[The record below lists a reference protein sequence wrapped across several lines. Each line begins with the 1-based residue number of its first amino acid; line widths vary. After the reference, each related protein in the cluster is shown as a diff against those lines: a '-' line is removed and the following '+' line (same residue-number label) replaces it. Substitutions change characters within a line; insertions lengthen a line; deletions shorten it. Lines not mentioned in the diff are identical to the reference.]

1 MSRTPN
7 YYVGRTHGI
16 EARKV
21 VEDFQSDNYNLGT
34 ALTYIMRA
42 GKKPDNPITQ
52 DIRKAIAHL
61 EFELERQHSIQQQNE
76 RTQPTSNDL
85 PERNTDR
92 QPVLHNRRFSAKP
105 NLDWWETSS
114 AGAAGAEWSE
124 GGKEKASGDPMGG

>member
-34 ALTYIMRA
+34 ALTYLMRA

-76 RTQPTSNDL
+76 RTKPTSNDL

-92 QPVLHNRRFSAKP
+92 QPILHNRRFSAKP

>member
-1 MSRTPN
+1 
-7 YYVGRTHGI
+7 
-16 EARKV
+16 
-21 VEDFQSDNYNLGT
+21 
-34 ALTYIMRA
+34 MRA

-76 RTQPTSNDL
+76 RTKPTSNDL

-92 QPVLHNRRFSAKP
+92 QPILHNRRFSAKP

-114 AGAAGAEWSE
+114 AGAAGAEWAERSE
-124 GGKEKASGDPMGG
+124 EKASGDPMGG